1 MGYFVRWKG
10 YGEEENSWV
19 DEQDAG
25 NAHALITE
33 YWKSHP
39 NKKKAPRKSTDAK
52 SPRRPRKPTADE
64 TSDTGSPAAP
74 KKRGRKSQ
82 VKAESDLENGKEDMD
97 VDEIRAPKKPRKS
110 TATKAQSKEVPQRTF
125 IGEEPPIG
133 DMSQHM
139 KMKNWEDLVSTVD
152 TIERETEGSLMVYF
166 TINTGERV
174 REESRVCAE
183 RFPQKLIRFY
193 EGNLRWRT
201 SEESEAGDS

>member
-1 MGYFVRWKG
+1 MMFLMIQCSR
-10 YGEEENSWV
+10 
-19 DEQDAG
+19 

-52 SPRRPRKPTADE
+52 SPRRPRKSTADE
-64 TSDTGSPAAP
+64 TSDTGSPAAAP

-82 VKAESDLENGKEDMD
+82 VKAESDLENGKDMD

-110 TATKAQSKEVPQRTF
+110 AATKAQSKEGPQRTF
-125 IGEEPPIG
+125 VGEEPPIG

-152 TIERETEGSLMVYF
+152 TIEREAEGSLMVYF
-166 TINTGERV
+166 TMSV
-174 REESRVCAE
+174 S
-183 RFPQKLIRFY
+183 FPCHA
-193 EGNLRWRT
+193 
-201 SEESEAGDS
+201 SEAHLPLTVQQYRRTR